1 MKKLFSILICLI
13 LVLVFNNAIFA
24 QATGGADNYYN
35 TKIYTAMGGDS
46 VIVTD
51 GGMIIIRTG
60 GQIVGGVK
68 LAITADTFFV
78 KSGGYFIIQS
88 GGALNAADKITTTD
102 TIQVATNAVI
112 YIATGGRIISDGLVD
127 ADTINADSTRNK
139 TMRVDTVWVDKVAKV
154 DSVNVATSK
163 TDTAWITQAN
173 VTNDNVDSLRSV
185 HANIDTTRINKV
197 LATVSGN
204 VIAGTVSF
212 SANDSVHTY
221 VKGMTVNDIV
231 FAGIKAVAGVKPDSS
246 ISVWAIPSVDTLR
259 INASR
264 AITKTIYWFR
274 ILVQ

>member
-24 QATGGADNYYN
+24 QATGGADNEYSILVYRSS
-35 TKIYTAMGGDS
+35 GGDS
-46 VIVTD
+46 MVVKN
-51 GGMIIIRTG
+51 GGKIIHRTG
-60 GQIVGGVK
+60 GQFIGGTK
-68 LAITADTFFV
+68 FNFTADTFIV
-78 KSGGYFIIQS
+78 KTGGYFIINS

-127 ADTINADSTRNK
+127 ADTINADSIRSK
-139 TMRVDTVWVDKVAKV
+139 TGRIDTVWVDKVAKV

-221 VKGMTVNDIV
+221 VKGMTANDIV

>member
-1 MKKLFSILICLI
+1 M
-13 LVLVFNNAIFA
+13 VLVFNNAIFA